1 MTLSEATAVGFAVAG
16 SAPADARQWITVD
29 MAGFPGSERRGYIVA
44 TEPLVRSWHGIDLAS
59 QAREIILTELRR
71 LRHLPPDE
79 ALGRSLAAANGI
91 VVSRNHEAAL
101 NGQIDDVS
109 QVGVSAIVFED
120 NLATIAY
127 VPPGQIILVEDGLVY
142 SVPEFRSWFPDYFET
157 NEDRVHPEPLGYAT
171 WTAPLMAQTEVRAGD
186 TIILCTAALGQWF
199 VEDAVE
205 SGMTEH
211 DLAWMHHRDPD
222 KVLDYFKDTVI
233 ASGMPSAA
241 TTVVSFPP
249 LPSVAEIRT
258 LADVRMRARDTVRQA
273 RATARQL
280 KPARTELETP
290 VETPAPDVPGDD
302 IPDPVVGMPQVTES
316 GPVAESAPQTNFQER
331 VQRLFEPKPSANER
345 WRPRSEVAE
354 FGVPGAH
361 GVNLYRSPSIA
372 MSDEGWRRRLPR
384 LPIIGSAW
392 VWPLLALLAAG
403 LILGALWMRAE
414 LLGTHVDPDE
424 ALARIDQQ
432 ILLAR
437 ESSSTT
443 DVLEALNEAQEE
455 IDVAEQAGVDPDLL
469 DPRQLAVTEMLDA
482 ETDVIRMSDVQRLGS
497 LPEEFADA
505 MIQGVDTPA
514 GVFFVAGGLYQYRP
528 SETGTAPELVK
539 ILAQGETVGGTKVG
553 ALWGVAFD
561 VQGLYA
567 TDGET
572 VFMLP
577 VESQE
582 WRAVSLGRINNQP
595 WEPGPLAA
603 FDGSIYLL
611 QAEYRQIYRFSI
623 ASSTGT
629 AQPVDWLLTG
639 ARDSADDATDIAIDG
654 NIYMLI
660 NDGTMQLLRL
670 GDLQSSVRPAYIGED
685 QAISLVGR
693 GGTGYL
699 YQAVMAEDTENSRIV
714 AFDVTGDH
722 AVQLKLPIG
731 FSTGDANVADPFD
744 GVHDI
749 IVEESTGTIYIINQ
763 DGIWTARYS
772 LPELPAESVPESEAE
787 DAIED
792 TATEPAATPAADDDA
807 VG

>member
-1 MTLSEATAVGFAVAG
+1 MTLSEATAVGFAVSG
-16 SAPADARQWITVD
+16 GAPTDARQWITVD

-44 TEPLVRSWHGIDLAS
+44 TEPMVRSWHGIDLAS

-71 LRHLPPDE
+71 LRHLSPEE

-91 VVSRNHEAAL
+91 VVSRNQEVAL
-101 NGQIDDVS
+101 EGRLDDVS

-120 NLATIAY
+120 NLATIAH

-142 SVPEFRSWFPDYFET
+142 SVPEFRSWFPDYFE
-157 NEDRVHPEPLGYAT
+157 EDEQRGHPEPLGYAT

-186 TIILCTAALGQWF
+186 TIILCTAGLGQWF

-205 SGMTEH
+205 SGMTEQ

-233 ASGMPSAA
+233 AAELPSAA

-258 LADVRMRARDTVRQA
+258 LADVRRRARDTVMRT
-273 RATARQL
+273 RSMVRQL
-280 KPARTELETP
+280 RPAGAEREIVHE
-290 VETPAPDVPGDD
+290 PDGISAASDTVPE
-302 IPDPVVGMPQVTES
+302 PFAQMPQVPEVGGGEAAT
-316 GPVAESAPQTNFQER
+316 PRTDFQER
-331 VQRLFEPKPSANER
+331 VQRLFEPKPSPNER
-345 WRPRSEVAE
+345 WRPRPEIAQ

-361 GVNLYRSPSIA
+361 GVSLYRSQSA
-372 MSDEGWRRRLPR
+372 SAVGEGWRRRLPR

-392 VWPLLALLAAG
+392 IWPLLG
-403 LILGALWMRAE
+403 LFAVGLVLGALWMRTE
-414 LLGTHVDPDE
+414 LLGTQLDPDE
-424 ALARIDQQ
+424 ALAGIDQQ
-432 ILLAR
+432 ILQAR
-437 ESSSTT
+437 EASASA
-443 DVLEALNEAQEE
+443 DALRFLTEAQEQ
-455 IDVAEQAGVDPDLL
+455 INDAEKAGVDPELL
-469 DPRQLAVTEMLDA
+469 DPRQYTVTEMVDA
-482 ETDVIRMSDVQRLGS
+482 ETNVIRMSDVQRLGS
-497 LPEEFADA
+497 LPEEFADTT
-505 MIQGVDTPA
+505 IQGVDTPA
-514 GVFFVAGGLYQYRP
+514 GVFFVAGSLYQYRP
-528 SETGTAPELVK
+528 SETNAVPELVE
-539 ILAQGETVGGTKVG
+539 ILAQGERIGDATVG

-561 VQGLYA
+561 AQGLYA
-567 TDGET
+567 TDGDT

-582 WRAVSLGRINNQP
+582 WRAVPLGRINNQP
-595 WEPGPLAA
+595 WKPGPLAA

-629 AQPVDWLLTG
+629 AQPIDWLLTG

-660 NDGTMQLLRL
+660 DDGTMQLLRL
-670 GDLQSSVRPAYIGED
+670 GDRKDSVKPEYVGDDRAV
-685 QAISLVGR
+685 SLVGR
-693 GGTGYL
+693 SGTGYL
-699 YQAVMAEDTENSRIV
+699 YQAVISDNVEDSRIV

-731 FSTGDANVADPFD
+731 YSTGDANVAEPFD
-744 GVHDI
+744 GIHDI
-749 IVEESTGTIYIINQ
+749 IVEESTGTIYIINR

-772 LPELPAESVPESEAE
+772 LPELPDEPEPTAEPNG
-787 DAIED
+787 DED
-792 TATEPAATPAADDDA
+792 TESQPGATPTADVDA
-807 VG
+807 EG

>member
-29 MAGFPGSERRGYIVA
+29 LAGFPGSERRGYVVA
-44 TEPLVRSWHGIDLAS
+44 TEPMVRSWHGIDLAS

-71 LRHLPPDE
+71 LRHLPPEE

-91 VVSRNHEAAL
+91 VVSRNHEAAM
-101 NGQIDDVS
+101 NGLVDDVS
-109 QVGVSAIVFED
+109 HVGVSAIVFED

-127 VPPGQIILVEDGLVY
+127 VPPGQIMLVEDGLVY
-142 SVPEFRSWFPDYFET
+142 SVPEFRSWFPDYFES
-157 NEDRVHPEPLGYAT
+157 EAIHAQPEPLGFAS

-186 TIILCTAALGQWF
+186 TIILCTAGLGRWF

-205 SGMTEH
+205 SGMTER

-222 KVLDYFKDTVI
+222 KVLNAFKDAVI
-233 ASGMPSAA
+233 AAEMPSAA
-241 TTVVSFPP
+241 ATVVSFPP

-258 LADVRMRARDTVRQA
+258 MSDVRLRARDTMRHA
-273 RATARQL
+273 RATVRQL
-280 KPARTELETP
+280 LPARGPEA
-290 VETPAPDVPGDD
+290 VEVVAVEEASTTDDV
-302 IPDPVVGMPQVTES
+302 PDPVAQVPQVSERGVTT
-316 GPVAESAPQTNFQER
+316 AESPGPDFQER
-331 VQRLFEPKPSANER
+331 VQRLFEPRPSANER
-345 WRPRSEVAE
+345 WKPRSEVAE
-354 FGVPGAH
+354 FGIPGAH
-361 GVNLYRSPSIA
+361 GVNVYRSQSA
-372 MSDEGWRRRLPR
+372 YMGDEGWRRRLPR
-384 LPIIGSAW
+384 LPVIGSGW
-392 VWPLLALLAAG
+392 IWPFLALVAVG

-414 LLGTHVDPDE
+414 LFGTNLDPEDALSSIDE
-424 ALARIDQQ
+424 Q
-432 ILLAR
+432 ILVAR
-437 ESSSTT
+437 EANATT
-443 DVLEALNEAQEE
+443 DVLAALNEAQTE
-455 IDVAEQAGVDPDLL
+455 IDLAERSGVEPELL

-482 ETDVIRMSDVQRLGS
+482 ETNVIRMSDVQRLGS

-505 MIQGVDTPA
+505 TIQGVDTPA
-514 GVFFVAGGLYQYRP
+514 GVFFVAGSLYQYRP
-528 SETGTAPELVK
+528 NETGSTPELVK
-539 ILAQGETVGGTKVG
+539 ILAQGDTVGGSTVG

-561 VQGLYA
+561 IQGLYA

-582 WRAVSLGRINNQP
+582 WRAVKLGRINNQP

-623 ASSTGT
+623 ATSTGT

-639 ARDSADDATDIAIDG
+639 ARDRADDATDIAIDG

-660 NDGTMQLLRL
+660 DDGTMQLLRL
-670 GDLQSSVRPAYIGED
+670 GDLQSDVKPDYVGDDR
-685 QAISLVGR
+685 AISLVGR

-699 YQAVMAEDTENSRIV
+699 YEAVLAEDTEDSRIL
-714 AFDVTGDH
+714 AFDITGEH

-731 FSTGDANVADPFD
+731 FSTGDVDVADPFD

-749 IVEESTGTIYIINQ
+749 IVEESTGTIYIINR

-772 LPELPAESVPESEAE
+772 LPELPAESQPQTDEEPTEES
-787 DAIED
+787 D
-792 TATEPAATPAADDDA
+792 TEPAATPSPEDDA
-807 VG
+807 LG